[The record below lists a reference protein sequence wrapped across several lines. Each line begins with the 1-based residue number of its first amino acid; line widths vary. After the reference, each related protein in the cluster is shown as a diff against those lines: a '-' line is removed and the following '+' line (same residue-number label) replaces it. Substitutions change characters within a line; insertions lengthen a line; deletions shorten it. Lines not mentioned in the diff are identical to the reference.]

1 MDHLSDEDLR
11 EWRDRRDPSGQAIH
25 SGPVYPL
32 IDELLA
38 LRARVAKLE
47 AALRFLREETKWKS
61 VDKDNMEFEGRVTC
75 YQLDQARA
83 ALKGRAPMSERLT
96 PWWVAEG
103 LGKYAMT
110 DELLALRARVAKLEA
125 VAKAYVA
132 AVDMTSDG
140 HSTDRSHYARVA
152 ETRDALLA
160 AFKDAPQ

>member
-38 LRARVAKLE
+38 LRARVAQLE

-83 ALKGRAPMSERLT
+83 ALK
-96 PWWVAEG
+96 
-103 LGKYAMT
+103 
-110 DELLALRARVAKLEA
+110 

-160 AFKDAPQ
+160 ALKGAPQ